1 MLCYSL
7 IIKMAPFDNHK
18 KLFYKNLTMIK
29 HILYVRRKHDES
41 TRYVF
46 TNDKDKEVIGSMVQ
60 SLY

>member
-1 MLCYSL
+1 
-7 IIKMAPFDNHK
+7 MAPFDNHK